1 MYVDVI
7 DEHVAQEPSIV
18 VAVDL
23 GGVRDQVH
31 RGTDG
36 RELGKTR
43 TCLLSPALC
52 ADAVV
57 GQFGSVDAQQA
68 DSAEIPAVSV
78 VDAHGVAVDDRG
90 DDDGRR
96 FGCAPLAQSSLGGN
110 GALPSSGGGERR
122 AGVVMPG

>member
-1 MYVDVI
+1 M
-7 DEHVAQEPSIV
+7 
-18 VAVDL
+18 
-23 GGVRDQVH
+23 H

-57 GQFGSVDAQQA
+57 GQFGSVNAQQA

-78 VDAHGVAVDDRG
+78 VDAHGVAVVDEGVGR
-90 DDDGRR
+90 DGQ
-96 FGCAPLAQSSLGGN
+96 CGGVV
-110 GALPSSGGGERR
+110 AAGERAVA
-122 AGVVMPG
+122 AGTPGHIFNLGHGIVPETPIAHVERLVRRVRG